1 MTKNYKRFW
10 PEKFITVIIPT
21 LNEEENIDRVL
32 ETFEFEPTRKQLII
46 VDGGSVDKTV
56 DKIIE

>member
-1 MTKNYKRFW
+1 MSMTKSYKRFW

-32 ETFEFEPTRKQLII
+32 ETFEFEPTRKQ
-46 VDGGSVDKTV
+46 
-56 DKIIE
+56 